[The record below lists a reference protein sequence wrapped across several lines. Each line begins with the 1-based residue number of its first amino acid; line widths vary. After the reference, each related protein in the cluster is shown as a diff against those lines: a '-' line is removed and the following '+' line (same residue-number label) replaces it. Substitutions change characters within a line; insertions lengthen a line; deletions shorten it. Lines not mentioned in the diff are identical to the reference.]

1 VHSRKMAARM
11 LAHGD
16 DVLFYENTDGGHAG
30 AADHKQ
36 QAEMTALSYR
46 YSTNTLGLNPA
57 RK

>member
-1 VHSRKMAARM
+1 MAARM